1 MLDIPAGNNHF
12 VVTDEFTLPVDAD
25 VLAIYPHA
33 HYLGKDLQA
42 IAKFP
47 DGRSENLIHI
57 PDWNL
62 NWQAVYRYAQPVKSP
77 KGTTISMN
85 FRYDNSETRRSA

>member
-1 MLDIPAGNNHF
+1 
-12 VVTDEFTLPVDAD
+12 VTDEFTLPVDVD

-33 HYLGKDLQA
+33 HYLGKDLRA

-47 DGRSENLIHI
+47 DGRSETLIHI

-62 NWQAVYRYAQPVKSP
+62 NWQAVYRYAQP
-77 KGTTISMN
+77 
-85 FRYDNSETRRSA
+85 FRFAEGHRDLDEFRLRQFRGQHPQSQ